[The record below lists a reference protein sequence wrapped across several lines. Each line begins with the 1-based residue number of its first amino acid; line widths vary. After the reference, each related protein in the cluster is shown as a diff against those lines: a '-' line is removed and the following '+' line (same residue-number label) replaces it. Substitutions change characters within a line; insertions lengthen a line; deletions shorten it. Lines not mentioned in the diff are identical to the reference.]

1 MTPEEIQRL
10 DELHAKTTPGEW
22 FHVSETP
29 DRQEFCDQPP
39 TQHAVSI
46 DGFDTPDIVA
56 FTGDE
61 IDAEDDAV
69 CIAEMHNAW
78 PAISAELKE
87 LERVRE
93 LYVAE
98 SAERRKFETALNATE
113 ERASELA
120 RELTRLREFEA
131 DVREAMAGAKHDYER
146 VGEVSIAIDD
156 LERKRGEHEPT

>member
-1 MTPEEIQRL
+1 MSNIKEEITRL

-22 FHVSETP
+22 FHVSEIP
-29 DRQEFCDQPP
+29 DRQDFCDQPP
-39 TQHAVSI
+39 AQHAVSI

-78 PAISAELKE
+78 PAISAELTR
-87 LERVRE
+87 LRD
-93 LYVAE
+93 
-98 SAERRKFETALNATE
+98 FETA
-113 ERASELA
+113 
-120 RELTRLREFEA
+120 
-131 DVREAMAGAKHDYER
+131 VREAMTGAKHDYER

-156 LERKRGEHEPT
+156 LDRKRGGHEST